1 MAKRF
6 KFRKMYVVCENGKVI
21 AGHIAMTNLYQ
32 KKEDAQSVCENRQ
45 RHSHRMWEDQTKAL
59 PKRTV
64 EAFYLVH
71 ESLFESDK
79 QIQGKQP

>member
-21 AGHIAMTNLYQ
+21 ADNVAMTSLYQ
-32 KKEDAQSVCENRQ
+32 KKEDAEGVCKNRQ
-45 RHSHRMWEDQTKAL
+45 QHTHKIWEDESKSLTKH
-59 PKRTV
+59 TV

-71 ESLFESDK
+71 ESLFEGNK
-79 QIQGKQP
+79 